1 MKKIALLVVAF
12 LVVSI
17 TNVARAQEA
26 IKWHSVTEALEM
38 QKKVKK
44 PIFMDVYTVWCGP
57 CKMLDAQ
64 TFSDATFAKFI
75 NENYIAVKFNG
86 EGDEQVQFKGKLY
99 QNKGYNASRKNRR
112 NSVHDFTYAL
122 GVRAYP
128 SMIVIQP
135 DGKISHN
142 IMGLRSASDLMNEL
156 KK

>member
-12 LVVSI
+12 LAVSI

-86 EGDEQVQFKGKLY
+86 EGDV
-99 QNKGYNASRKNRR
+99 S
-112 NSVHDFTYAL
+112 
-122 GVRAYP
+122 
-128 SMIVIQP
+128 
-135 DGKISHN
+135 
-142 IMGLRSASDLMNEL
+142 
-156 KK
+156 